1 MISFL
6 KFLRSIAFPLILLSG
21 CGGGGGGGGG
31 GGDGGDVEGPPNTTA
46 VVSDPRSMSARLLP
60 DNAVQLTLEALPTS
74 PVRFCI
80 RQDAATPA
88 VSDACF
94 SDSPTL
100 SLIQT
105 QTIANPSST
114 QRAVF
119 TAWVLSGDTVRRHA
133 ILSVPGRT
141 CSTAAYTKLQAAAS
155 NLPAVCVLT
164 GTSTDLKESVLL
176 LEAAK
181 APISVGNFLRY
192 VNQGFYDQTVFHRF
206 LKIGV
211 SVVQGGG
218 FQLNGTAYQ
227 SKPPT
232 QAAIP
237 LESTIASG
245 LSNSAG
251 TIAMARSD
259 EPDSGTS
266 QFFVNTINNPSFN
279 SSNLRNGYAVFGR
292 FIYGSSSWGELLN
305 AVPNSAF
312 TANDGGAVNPA
323 TPVHLHWAYQIQ

>member
-21 CGGGGGGGGG
+21 CGGGG
-31 GGDGGDVEGPPNTTA
+31 GGDVEGPPNTTA

-60 DNAVQLTLEALPTS
+60 DNTVQLTLEALQNS

-100 SLIQT
+100 SLVQT

-141 CSTAAYTKLQAAAS
+141 CSTAAYTALQAAAS

-164 GTSTDLKESVLL
+164 GANTNGVTNLYESVLL
-176 LEAAK
+176 LESVK

-218 FQLNGTAYQ
+218 FQLNGTTYQ

-251 TIAMARSD
+251 TIAMARTD

-266 QFFVNTINNPSFN
+266 QFFVNTTNNPSFN

-305 AVPNSAF
+305 AVPNTSF